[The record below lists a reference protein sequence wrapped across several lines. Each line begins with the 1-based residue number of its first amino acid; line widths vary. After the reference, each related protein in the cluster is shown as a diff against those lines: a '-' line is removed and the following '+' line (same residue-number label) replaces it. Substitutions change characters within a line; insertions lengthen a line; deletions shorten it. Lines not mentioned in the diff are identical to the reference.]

1 MIKKILKVQR
11 HKLKKLI
18 LNYNYKISHNICLL
32 KKKMMNI
39 VEKWRKE
46 VINDCKQEH
55 WSKEKSYLF
64 VNEFHYTLLTSIN
77 TYKTKMK
84 WHDNNKK
91 WWEQEEWKS
100 LLNC

>member
-39 VEKWRKE
+39 VEK
-46 VINDCKQEH
+46 
-55 WSKEKSYLF
+55 
-64 VNEFHYTLLTSIN
+64 
-77 TYKTKMK
+77 
-84 WHDNNKK
+84 
-91 WWEQEEWKS
+91 
-100 LLNC
+100 